1 MLRNPIHLLRGH
13 LSRMFV
19 FLKAQPK
26 ECISNGGISGLR
38 EGRAGLSP
46 SVGGQVGRK
55 TCSDTTFYGLLETGG
70 LGLWKGGGRR
80 QPGVRITATAR
91 PCARGG
97 PGSMRRVKRR
107 ALCGAGASASLGSHP
122 APVQAR
128 FTSLPGVGCT
138 PAPLACP
145 ALRSAL
151 VFRWEEPIERRE
163 PWA

>member
-46 SVGGQVGRK
+46 SVGRWGGRHAR
-55 TCSDTTFYGLLETGG
+55 TQPFMACRRQGVWGCG
-70 LGLWKGGGRR
+70 RVGGG
-80 QPGVRITATAR
+80 GSLVSAITATAR
-91 PCARGG
+91 PHARGG
-97 PGSMRRVKRR
+97 PGSLRRVKRR

-145 ALRSAL
+145 AFCSAL